1 MVIDRVENAKKGII
15 SGLLNK
21 TATILMP
28 FLVQTALIRIM
39 GIQYAGLQGVF
50 SSVLSVLNVAEL
62 GFGSAIAYCMYKP
75 IAHDNADEI
84 NALLFF
90 CKKAY
95 YAVGII
101 ILVLGVLLMPIL
113 NHIVTRNDTGV
124 NIIIVYFLYLLNTVL
139 SYFLFAYK
147 STLLNA
153 FQRFDVI
160 SNIGTLVS
168 VGMCILQIALMV
180 IFKNYYLHIVIAIF
194 FTIVSNLLISKQVD
208 HLYPEIRC
216 KGKLSAEAYDD
227 LKQRV
232 KGVLISKICGVT
244 RNAFDSIFV
253 SMFMGIAV
261 AGIYSN
267 YYYVMNA
274 LIGIM
279 SIVSPALLGGV
290 GNSIQIETVEKN
302 YADMQN
308 LNSIYMLISGWAAIC
323 LLCFYQP
330 FMEMWAGADNMF
342 SMQVVVLFVVYFFV
356 RQMGNVRGIYSDAA
370 GLFWENRYRTLLEA
384 IANVVLN
391 YYFVIKFGVEGIVG
405 ATIIS
410 LLFIGFLGSTEVLFR
425 CYFKKG
431 CGRFLFDS
439 IKYLFYSAMTA
450 GIIYVLSGMLEKIG
464 IIAIIARLVMCVLV
478 APVVLLF
485 LWSFDNKDRMAL
497 RWLLGIVKMRKTV

>member
-1 MVIDRVENAKKGII
+1 M
-15 SGLLNK
+15 NK
-21 TATILMP
+21 TATIFMP
-28 FLVQTALIRIM
+28 FLVQTVLIRLM
-39 GIQYAGLQGVF
+39 GIQYVGLQGVC
-50 SSVLSVLNVAEL
+50 SSILSVLNVAEL

-75 IAHDNADEI
+75 IAYDDVDGI
-84 NALLFF
+84 NALLLF

-95 YAVGII
+95 YAVGIT
-101 ILVLGVLLMPIL
+101 ILVLGTLLMPFL
-113 NHIVTRNDTGV
+113 KYIVTGNDTGANV
-124 NIIIVYFLYLLNTVL
+124 IIVYVLYMLNTVL

-168 VGMCILQIALMV
+168 VGMCIIQIILMA
-180 IFKNYYLHIVIAIF
+180 IFKNYYLHITIAIL
-194 FTIVSNLLISKQVD
+194 FTIISNLAISKRVD
-208 HLYPEIRC
+208 HLYPEICC
-216 KGKLSAEAYDD
+216 KGKLSAETYDD

-232 KGVLISKICGVT
+232 KGVFISKICGVT

-279 SIVSPALLGGV
+279 AIISPALLGGV
-290 GNSIQIETVEKN
+290 GNSIQIETIEKN

-308 LNSIYMLISGWAAIC
+308 LNSVYMMVSGWTATC

-330 FMEMWAGADNMF
+330 FMKLWAGADNMF
-342 SMQVVVLFVVYFFV
+342 SLDIVVLFVVYFFV

-370 GLFWENRYRTLLEA
+370 GLFWENRYRTLFEA
-384 IANVVLN
+384 IANVILN
-391 YYFVIKFGVEGIVG
+391 YCFVIKFGVKGIVG

-410 LLFIGFLGSTEVLFR
+410 LFFIGFLGSTEVLFR

-431 CGRFLFDS
+431 LKRYLFDS
-439 IKYLFYSAMTA
+439 IKYLIYSAAVA
-450 GIIYVLSGMLEKIG
+450 GATYVLSVYFESFLRY
-464 IIAIIARLVMCVLV
+464 AIIIRTAMCFFV
-478 APVVLLF
+478 APVILLL
-485 LWSFDNKDRMAL
+485 LWNIDTQDRIAL
-497 RWLLGIVKMRKTV
+497 RWLISMVKKRNTV